1 MLPLL
6 TSLVLPAP
14 NTSPRIPFSS
24 AHIRDPMLTNE
35 IQAQQRPFYCPA
47 RSHCLLR
54 SHFRLR
60 FHYLARSR
68 CYTAPTAVPLLL
80 HMRYGKPLNGRV
92 NNKQTGDKRRTTN
105 NGQRAMNDGCILSG
119 RAMNNC

>member
-1 MLPLL
+1 MLPPL

-24 AHIRDPMLTNE
+24 AHICDPMLTNE

-47 RSHCLLR
+47 CSHCLLR
-54 SHFRLR
+54 SHFRPR
-60 FHYLARSR
+60 FHYLARSH

-80 HMRYGKPLNGRV
+80 HMRYGKPLNGQV
-92 NNKQTGDKRRTTN
+92 NNKRTGE
-105 NGQRAMNDGCILSG
+105 
-119 RAMNNC
+119 